1 MKVDN
6 KTNTTIIKDF
16 TEPIDLFCSKVL
28 HENHLYK
35 NKNLIVDVSHIAIE
49 IKDFKLFSDIAKHQ
63 KSAKKSFVIIAK
75 DIDFNKTPAKLT
87 VVPTM
92 LEAHDIIEMEEI
104 ERDLGF

>member
-6 KTNTTIIKDF
+6 KSNTTIIKDF
-16 TEPIDLFCSKVL
+16 TEPIALFCSKVL

-35 NKNLIVDVSHIAIE
+35 DKNLVVDVSHLQIE
-49 IKDFKLFSDIAKHQ
+49 PKDFKFFNDLAQYQ
-63 KSAKKSFVIIAK
+63 KAAKKSFVIIAK
-75 DIDFNKTPAKLT
+75 NIDFNATPAKLT
-87 VVPTM
+87 VVPTL